1 MVRTGRIWAVVA
13 CAMALSPVAAHAQ
26 VIERNLPEAAKPP
39 PAVIIGPTDL
49 RSETDDTPLVP
60 AVRQIVLLGAADAP
74 LAGAES
80 GSGGPDVSV
89 ERAPDMARARAQA
102 VLRGFIGRP
111 LSRKRISQIET
122 AIVQAYRR
130 AGLPFVDVSTP
141 PQDISGG
148 RLQIRVVEF
157 QLGKIKV
164 TGTTAADAA
173 HIKRALRVAAGR
185 PVEATLLS
193 QDLDWLN
200 RYPFR
205 SLSAS
210 FSQGD
215 QLAVTDLSLSATR
228 SRPFTVYAGYA
239 NSGSPATGEDRYF
252 LGAQV
257 GLPLLRD
264 ATLSYQLTGSRDF
277 WDDRGRVLDDPHP
290 LYLSQGGRLAV
301 PIAAR
306 QALELTISAVETN
319 QPAQT
324 FVIRSVTTEATLGY
338 RWAGSDLWRVL
349 PGDFNI
355 GIEAKRQHRD
365 SLFGDVSVA
374 SGAVSVYQ
382 ALAGWSGSWTDA
394 GGRTDVDATIH
405 VSPGGLSPG
414 DRSAAYQAFTQG
426 RVRRA
431 DYTYLNADL
440 NRTSLLPWRLVL
452 STAMSAQVAGAALPD
467 SERVALGGVQ
477 SVRGYT
483 LDDGAYDDGFIARNE
498 LRLKGP
504 AIFENG
510 LLSLDRPYVLGDIG
524 FARDEAARRNRT
536 LSAVGLGWS
545 ARIGPAALGLTLSDP
560 LVGGPAT
567 HAGRWRLDLRLTAA
581 Y

>member
-1 MVRTGRIWAVVA
+1 MRGTGRIWAALA
-13 CAMALSPVAAHAQ
+13 CALALTPLAARAQ
-26 VIERNLPEAAKPP
+26 VIERNLPEAPKLP

-60 AVRQIVLLGAADAP
+60 AVRQIVLLGAADPA
-74 LAGAES
+74 LQGAEPS
-80 GSGGPDVSV
+80 GAGISV
-89 ERAPDMARARAQA
+89 EQAPDAARAKAQS
-102 VLRGFIGRP
+102 VLRGFVGRS

-157 QLGKIKV
+157 RLGKVKV
-164 TGTTAADAA
+164 IGTTAADAA
-173 HIKRALRVAAGR
+173 HIKQSLRVASGEA
-185 PVEATLLS
+185 VEATLLS
-193 QDLDWLN
+193 QDVDWLN
-200 RYPFR
+200 RYPYR

-210 FSQGD
+210 FSRGD
-215 QLAVTDLSLSATR
+215 QLAVTDLTLSATR
-228 SRPFTVYAGYA
+228 SRPYGVYAGYA

-252 LGAQV
+252 IGAQV

-301 PIAAR
+301 PTAPR
-306 QALELTISAVETN
+306 QAIELTISAVETN
-319 QPAQT
+319 QPAQI

-365 SLFGDVSVA
+365 NFFGTVSVA

-382 ALAGWSGSWTDA
+382 ALAGWSGNWADA
-394 GGRTDVDATIH
+394 GGRTDLDATVH

-414 DRSAAYQAFTQG
+414 DRNAAYQAFTQG

-431 DYTYLNADL
+431 DYTYLNAGL
-440 NRTSLLPWRLVL
+440 NRVSFLPWRFVL
-452 STAMSAQVAGAALPD
+452 SSAVSAQVAGAALPD
-467 SERVALGGVQ
+467 SERIALGGVQ

-483 LDDGAYDDGFIARNE
+483 LDDGAYDDGVIGRNE

-510 LLSLDRPYVLGDIG
+510 LLTLDRPFVLGDIG
-524 FARDEAARRNRT
+524 FARDEASRRNRT
-536 LSAVGLGWS
+536 LYAVGLGWS
-545 ARIGPAALGLTLSDP
+545 AHIGPAALGLSLSDP
-560 LVGGPAT
+560 LVNGPAT
-567 HAGRWRLDLRLTAA
+567 RAGHWRLDLRLTAA